1 MTPSVTHSFDFW
13 RGAKLSKA
21 SKDAYNRGGW
31 LILWDLLN
39 EWVAKGVAFDPHDFT
54 LDAVQYI
61 ITLMCSFRF
70 CAWLKCSSTHLSQWG
85 QSYFWKYVAR
95 IRILLALFAN
105 WVTFFKTCK
114 RQKDFCLLW
123 IWLKQCSDTYQFEGS
138 KKKHV
143 KDQIFSI
150 INLERNWFK
159 IYFTEN
165 RQFYLILEFSE
176 RFWPHCDS
184 ALLCFFVVINGGIWV
199 AFCSAFTV
207 QVQPF
212 PTPSWNY
219 SAS

>member
-1 MTPSVTHSFDFW
+1 MAETSQTNRISLDFFFVLSACTLCIFLDSRLKSWGSEVTPSVTHSFDFW
-13 RGAKLSKA
+13 LGAKLSKA

-123 IWLKQCSDTYQFEGS
+123 IWLKQCSVTYQFEVS
-138 KKKHV
+138 KKK
-143 KDQIFSI
+143 
-150 INLERNWFK
+150 NL
-159 IYFTEN
+159 
-165 RQFYLILEFSE
+165 
-176 RFWPHCDS
+176 
-184 ALLCFFVVINGGIWV
+184 
-199 AFCSAFTV
+199 
-207 QVQPF
+207 
-212 PTPSWNY
+212 
-219 SAS
+219 